1 MKFSS
6 IDSAVDDIKIGK
18 PIIVIDSEDRENE
31 GDLVVASELVTPD
44 TINFMAKE
52 GRGLICVSITS
63 ERSKEL
69 DLEPMDRRN
78 SSLHETNF
86 TISVDAKQNTTTG
99 ISAFDRSKTI
109 LALINDG
116 TQSSDLAR
124 PGHIFPIVGKDG
136 GVLRRAGHT
145 EASIDL
151 AMMAGLRP
159 SGVICEIMADD
170 GTMARGDEL
179 QKFSEKHNLK
189 IISISDLIRHLRR
202 KRSLVKKIETI
213 KLPTD
218 ELDFELHLYEG
229 LFDNQTHLALTT
241 GNYLD
246 SESVLVRVH
255 SECLTGDVF
264 KSLRCD
270 CGKQLNAAIEAISK
284 NESGVIVYLR
294 QEGRGIGLKHKIK
307 AYKLQE
313 QGLDTVEANE
323 ELGFE
328 PDLRDY
334 GVGAQ
339 ILKDLGANKLTV
351 LTNNPKKLI
360 GLEGHGL
367 EIVSRAPIIVK
378 AGKENEKY
386 LDTKQKKLGHIFNV

>member
-31 GDLVVASELVTPD
+31 GDLVIASELVTPD

-109 LALINDG
+109 LALINDR

-339 ILKDLGANKLTV
+339 ILKDLGVNKLTV

>member
-31 GDLVVASELVTPD
+31 GDLVIASELVTPD

-116 TQSSDLAR
+116 TRSSDLAR

-313 QGLDTVEANE
+313 QGLDTVEANQ

>member
-31 GDLVVASELVTPD
+31 GDLVIASELVTPD

-109 LALINDG
+109 LALINDD
-116 TQSSDLAR
+116 TRSSDLAR

-313 QGLDTVEANE
+313 QGLDTVEANQ

-367 EIVSRAPIIVK
+367 EIVSRAPIIIK

>member
-31 GDLVVASELVTPD
+31 GDLVIASELVTPD

-246 SESVLVRVH
+246 SDSVLVRVH

-270 CGKQLNAAIEAISK
+270 CRKQLNAAIEAISK
-284 NESGVIVYLR
+284 NKSGVIVYLR

-313 QGLDTVEANE
+313 QGLDTVEANQ

-367 EIVSRAPIIVK
+367 EIVSRAPIIIK

>member
-31 GDLVVASELVTPD
+31 GDLVIASELVTPD

-86 TISVDAKQNTTTG
+86 TISVDAKENTTTG

-313 QGLDTVEANE
+313 EGLDTVEANQ

-367 EIVSRAPIIVK
+367 EIVSRAPIIIK

>member
-31 GDLVVASELVTPD
+31 GDLVIASELVTPD

-109 LALINDG
+109 LALINDD
-116 TQSSDLAR
+116 TRSSDLAR

-202 KRSLVKKIETI
+202 KRSLVKKIESI

-339 ILKDLGANKLTV
+339 ILKDLGVNKLTV

>member
-31 GDLVVASELVTPD
+31 GDLVIASELVTPD

-189 IISISDLIRHLRR
+189 IISIS
-202 KRSLVKKIETI
+202 
-213 KLPTD
+213 
-218 ELDFELHLYEG
+218 
-229 LFDNQTHLALTT
+229 
-241 GNYLD
+241 
-246 SESVLVRVH
+246 
-255 SECLTGDVF
+255 
-264 KSLRCD
+264 
-270 CGKQLNAAIEAISK
+270 
-284 NESGVIVYLR
+284 
-294 QEGRGIGLKHKIK
+294 
-307 AYKLQE
+307 
-313 QGLDTVEANE
+313 
-323 ELGFE
+323 
-328 PDLRDY
+328 
-334 GVGAQ
+334 
-339 ILKDLGANKLTV
+339 
-351 LTNNPKKLI
+351 
-360 GLEGHGL
+360 
-367 EIVSRAPIIVK
+367 
-378 AGKENEKY
+378 
-386 LDTKQKKLGHIFNV
+386 